1 MIEKEIVIQD
11 PIGIHARP
19 AALLVQTLK
28 EFKSDFSLM
37 KGDKKASAR
46 SLIQIMSLGA
56 KQGDTLKV
64 TAEGEDAEEMMNAFL
79 AFAEKNL

>member
-28 EFKSDFSLM
+28 EFKSDFSLI
-37 KGDKKASAR
+37 KGDKKASAK
-46 SLIQIMSLGA
+46 SLIQIMSVPRS
-56 KQGDTLKV
+56 KTRRHTKS
-64 TAEGEDAEEMMNAFL
+64 NR
-79 AFAEKNL
+79 

>member
-28 EFKSDFSLM
+28 EFKSDFSLI
-37 KGDKKASAR
+37 KGDKKLLQRASFKLCPSEQNKA
-46 SLIQIMSLGA
+46 
-56 KQGDTLKV
+56 TH
-64 TAEGEDAEEMMNAFL
+64 
-79 AFAEKNL
+79 